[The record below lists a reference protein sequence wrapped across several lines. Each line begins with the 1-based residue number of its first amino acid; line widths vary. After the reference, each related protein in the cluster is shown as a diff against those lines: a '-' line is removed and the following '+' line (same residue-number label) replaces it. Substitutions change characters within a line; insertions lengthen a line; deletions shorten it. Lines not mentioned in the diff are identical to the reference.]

1 MGERGE
7 REDPL
12 ALFASIPVSVKEE
25 DPRRFLH
32 PATIAKISR
41 LDVRAR
47 QVVEGFISGMHKS
60 PLFGH
65 SIEFVQH
72 REYTHGDDIRH
83 LDWKV
88 WSKTDRFY
96 IKQYEAETNLR
107 CQLIIDVSESM
118 HYGRGPLNKY
128 SYACTAGAC
137 LAYLLLR
144 QQDAVGTITFDSD
157 VRHIVPARS
166 PMTHIDAIIGA
177 MHVSKPREKTDVER
191 ILRRVTESIP
201 QRGMIVLI
209 SDFLVDRE
217 PLLRGLEMLCQRRHD
232 ILAFHVLDDDE
243 VNFPFSG
250 TTRFEGMEE
259 LPNLLCDPRALR
271 DGYLEALEEYLV
283 EVRRGCTRLGIDYQL
298 VRTGDYLDAV
308 LSKFL
313 HHRMDSRTHV
323 RRNGPV

>member
-1 MGERGE
+1 MAKSP
-7 REDPL
+7 DD
-12 ALFASIPVSVKEE
+12 

-32 PATIAKISR
+32 PQTLAKITR
-41 LDVRAR
+41 LDLRAK

-60 PLFGH
+60 PVFGH
-65 SIEFVQH
+65 SVEFVQH
-72 REYTHGDDIRH
+72 REYTRGDDIRH

-96 IKQYEAETNLR
+96 IKQFEAETNLR
-107 CQLIIDVSESM
+107 CNVVLDVSESM

-128 SYACTAGAC
+128 EYACTAAAC
-137 LAYLLLR
+137 LGYLLLR
-144 QQDAVGTITFDSD
+144 QQDACGLLTFDAA
-157 VRHIVPARS
+157 VRQIVPPRS
-166 PMTHIDAIIGA
+166 QLTHVDALVSA
-177 MHVSKPREKTDVER
+177 MHTSKPREKTDILG
-191 ILRRVTESIP
+191 ILRRVTESIAG
-201 QRGMIVLI
+201 RGMVVVI

-217 PLLRGLEMLCQRRHD
+217 PLIKGLEMLCQRKHD
-232 ILAFHVLDDDE
+232 ILVFHILDDDE
-243 VNFPFSG
+243 MNFPFTG
-250 TTRFEGMEE
+250 TTRFEGMEQ

-313 HHRMDSRTHV
+313 HHRMDMTTRAA
-323 RRNGPV
+323 RARNG